1 MAFTFDNNSLSSDQ
15 DTVQINF
22 WCRRGLNFKFLIRPS
37 EILPIELTDMG
48 QFQASD

>member
-1 MAFTFDNNSLSSDQ
+1 MAFTFDNNSLSSNQ
-15 DTVQINF
+15 DTVKISF

-37 EILPIELTDMG
+37 EILPIELTAMG

>member
-1 MAFTFDNNSLSSDQ
+1 MTFTPDNNSLSSDQ
-15 DTVQINF
+15 DTVPINF
-22 WCRRGLNFKFLIRPS
+22 WYRRGLNPTFLIQPS